1 MEEIIKLRLPKK
13 DEVIGVVEEKL
24 GGAHFK
30 VYCMDEKTRLC
41 RIPGARKRDLWIE
54 LNRIVLVK
62 PWEVQSDERGDIIA
76 KYDNQG
82 VKELIKRGLYK

>member
-1 MEEIIKLRLPKK
+1 MEEVIKLRLPKK